1 MEGAM
6 NSTDKAQ
13 AQEEEFE
20 IIEGDAPN
28 EEIEQQHEDN
38 DDQEDERLSDT
49 NNEEEEAR
57 REAKRNE
64 RKRRKEN
71 QRYARDKTKEEMQWL
86 IEQNRVLQSRLEAVE
101 SHAFTAQKGT
111 LEQNYQQAAY
121 SVSQAEQ
128 ALAKAIE
135 LGDGARVPEL
145 LRQRDQAMAKVY
157 EVNRARQGLEA
168 TPQQTRPQT
177 PSMVEMKARQWA
189 ADNAWFK
196 ADGSDTDS
204 EVVRAIDAALT
215 KEGLDPTSNTYWDE
229 LDNRISKY
237 LPHRFA
243 EEEDSGY
250 SQSRGGRKGPPVGG
264 GREMS
269 APGSKKVYVSA
280 ERVNAM
286 KEAGYWDDPVM
297 RQRMLKRYAETDRE
311 LKSAR

>member
-1 MEGAM
+1 M
-6 NSTDKAQ
+6 NSTEKAQ

-20 IIEGDAPN
+20 IIEGDAPS
-28 EEIEQQHEDN
+28 EEVEQQQVDN

-64 RKRRKEN
+64 RRRRKEN

-86 IEQNRVLQSRLEAVE
+86 IEQNRILQGRLEAVE

-111 LEQNYQQAAY
+111 LEQNYQQASYA
-121 SVSQAEQ
+121 VSQAEQ

-168 TPQQTRPQT
+168 APQQARPQA

-189 ADNAWFK
+189 ADNSWFK

-215 KEGLDPTSNTYWDE
+215 KEGLDPTSDAYWDE

-250 SQSRGGRKGPPVGG
+250 SQSKGGRKGPPVGG

-280 ERVNAM
+280 ERVQAM
-286 KEAGYWDDPVM
+286 KEAGYWDDPVL